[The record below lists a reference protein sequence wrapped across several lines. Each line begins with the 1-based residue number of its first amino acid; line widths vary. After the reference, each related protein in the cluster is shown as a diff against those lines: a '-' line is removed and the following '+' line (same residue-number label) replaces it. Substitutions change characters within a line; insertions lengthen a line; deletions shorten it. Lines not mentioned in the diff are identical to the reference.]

1 MDPTGSGD
9 APSGMPGYNCCAV
22 QSSSTIKGKKL
33 AQVTKKSLISMY
45 LVSEYYMKT
54 LFLRLIN
61 AHIIVLHGKL
71 NLGSQA

>member
-1 MDPTGSGD
+1 
-9 APSGMPGYNCCAV
+9 
-22 QSSSTIKGKKL
+22 
-33 AQVTKKSLISMY
+33 MY

-54 LFLRLIN
+54 LFPRLIN